1 MELQIVRVLDEQAI
15 VGFTGKINVLSK
27 FNRQYLGHVLMKEG
41 EIYQVYHSGV
51 RGLKA
56 FYQIVIEDFS
66 LHGFEFV
73 VEPEVVQEGER
84 QIFVRYEELKIKM
97 AEVLKLYRE
106 SLKLRPPD
114 EVKIVVEASFLSKPE
129 GVTPQEFEVLATL
142 TEWNKP
148 VEIYKHCQ
156 LLDHEITM
164 ALVGLRKKNALKIV
178 ASR

>member
-41 EIYQVYHSGV
+41 ELYQVIYSGS

-66 LHGFEFV
+66 LQGFEFI
-73 VEPEVVQEGER
+73 VEPEVVREEER
-84 QIFVRYEELKIKM
+84 QVFMKYESLKTKM

-106 SLKLRPPD
+106 SMKLRPP
-114 EVKIVVEASFLSKPE
+114 ETVKIVVDAKFMGRPE
-129 GVTPQEFEVLATL
+129 DVTAEEFEVLSVL

-148 VEIYKHCQ
+148 VEIYRHCQ

-164 ALVGLRKKNALKIV
+164 ALVSLRKKNALKIV